1 VRRRTNGRDARRGL
15 RSAALHIGPA
25 TYAALCLLAIGC
37 AGEGGAPPSPLAREG
52 IGNFAEKLR
61 GEDRVRVAYLGGSIT
76 EVDGWRALTTE
87 WLREQGDAAI
97 DEINAALGGTGSY
110 LGLFRLERDVLRHRP
125 DLVFVEF
132 AVNDLKAPPRMIE
145 AALGGIVRQIWRA
158 NRRAD
163 IVFVYTYARELG
175 PDLRAGRDPPSIA
188 AAEAIAARYGIP
200 SIHVASAV
208 QARLRDGSAVLQA
221 YVKDPAAD
229 AGDEAVVLT
238 SDGTH
243 PTAAGHRF
251 YADVVAQVLPELLA
265 AAPVDHGTRLGGR
278 GRADDF
284 DRTRWIPVDDVTRVG
299 AWRTVPRDRRKF
311 GQVWEATA
319 PGSSLEVRTRG
330 RSVELLMLLER
341 GQGGVVE
348 VDVDGTK
355 ELRALRSAPVAFRSP
370 GPHIKV
376 LRLAAGLDPAV
387 EHRVRVSLVSP
398 EKHPRALRVLRAAAF
413 LVVDGD
419 ATGSAPSSTRREP
432 P

>member
-1 VRRRTNGRDARRGL
+1 VG
-15 RSAALHIGPA
+15 AAVG
-25 TYAALCLLAIGC
+25 AALCLLALGC
-37 AGEGGAPPSPLAREG
+37 SGGERSAPSPLAREG
-52 IGNFAEKLR
+52 TGNFAAKLR
-61 GEDRVRVAYLGGSIT
+61 NEERVRVAYLGGSIT
-76 EVDGWRALTTE
+76 EVEGWRPLTTA
-87 WLREQGDAAI
+87 WLREQGDAEI

-110 LGLFRLERDVLRHRP
+110 FGLFRLERDVLRHRP

-132 AVNDLKAPPRMIE
+132 AVNDVKAPPRMIE

-158 NRRAD
+158 NPRAD
-163 IVFVYTYARELG
+163 IVFVHTYARELG

-200 SIHVASAV
+200 SIHVARAV
-208 QARLRDGSAVLQA
+208 QARLRDGSAILQA
-221 YVKDPAAD
+221 YVKDPAG
-229 AGDEAVVLT
+229 AGDEPVVLT

-265 AAPVDHGTRLGGR
+265 AAPVDHRTRLAGGR
-278 GRADDF
+278 EQTDDF
-284 DRTRWIPVDDVTRVG
+284 DRTRWLPVDDVTRVG
-299 AWRTVPRDRRKF
+299 AWRIVPRDRRKF

-341 GQGGVVE
+341 GEGGVVE

-355 ELRALRSAPVAFRSP
+355 ELRVLRSAPVAVPSP

-376 LRLAAGLDPAV
+376 LRLAAGLDPTL

-398 EKHPRALRVLRAAAF
+398 EQHPRALRVLRAAAF
-413 LVVDGD
+413 LVIDGD
-419 ATGSAPSSTRREP
+419 ATGSAPSSTRREHP
-432 P
+432 